1 MFNQRFGQGGGQG
14 SGRGKGLGPGGGRG
28 LGRGGG
34 RGLGRGG
41 GGYGPAGFCICPKCG
56 YRTSHQQGTPCP
68 DMKCPHCGVALV
80 REELLNDRRKK

>member
-1 MFNQRFGQGGGQG
+1 MFNQGFGQGGGQG
-14 SGRGKGLGPGGGRG
+14 SGRGRGLGPGGGRG

-56 YRTSHQQGTPCP
+56 LRLPHRQGTPCP
-68 DMKCPHCGVALV
+68 DMKCPHCNVAMV